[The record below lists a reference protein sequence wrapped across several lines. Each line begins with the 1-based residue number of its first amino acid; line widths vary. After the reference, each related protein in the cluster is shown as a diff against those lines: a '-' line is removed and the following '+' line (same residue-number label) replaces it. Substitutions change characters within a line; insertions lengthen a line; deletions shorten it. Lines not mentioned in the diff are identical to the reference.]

1 MHAYETVQPP
11 TGHMVVEVRR
21 KGIIVPEL
29 CWEQKNLIVA
39 NSKQI
44 HAKLLGGSVTN
55 QSITQIAFGTNG
67 TAPAST
73 DTAIT
78 SPFAK
83 AVDSV
88 TFPAANQVQFA
99 FSLLSTEDNGV
110 AIMEFGLLT
119 AGGTLYSRLVRSVAL
134 NKASDISLSGTW
146 TINF

>member
-1 MHAYETVQPP
+1 MHAHEIIEPP
-11 TGHMVVEVRR
+11 TGHVIVEVRR
-21 KGIIVPEL
+21 NGIIVPEL

-44 HAKLLGGSVTN
+44 HAKLLGGSVSN
-55 QSITQIAFGTNG
+55 QSVTQIAYGTNG
-67 TAPAST
+67 TAPASG

-78 SPFAK
+78 AAFTK

-88 TFPAANQVQFA
+88 TYPASNQVTFA
-99 FSLLSTEDNGV
+99 FSLLSTEDNGA
-110 AIMEFGLLT
+110 AIMEFGLIT